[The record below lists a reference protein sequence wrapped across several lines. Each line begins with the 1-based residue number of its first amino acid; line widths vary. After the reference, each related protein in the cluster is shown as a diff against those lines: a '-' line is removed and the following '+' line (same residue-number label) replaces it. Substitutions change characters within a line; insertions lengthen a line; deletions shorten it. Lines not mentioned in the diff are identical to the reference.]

1 MNKIAIR
8 DLRTRIKTIRNIRDK
23 QRSEIGEIAT
33 KTDIIREI
41 EEGLSSIRG
50 TIHYCEHL
58 LGGLIEEIDG
68 GINDG

>member
-8 DLRTRIKTIRNIRDK
+8 DLRARTKTIRNIRAK
-23 QRSEIGEIAT
+23 RGPAEIGKIAT

-58 LGGLIEEIDG
+58 LGSLIEEG
-68 GINDG
+68 E